1 MTRAMLSLSNVETRK
16 RATAWIAKAPIGT
29 RVEFSAPRRSAP
41 QNSRLWLILGEIS
54 RQLMWHGQKYDP
66 AEWKDFFMHVYR
78 GEKWM
83 PAEDGG
89 MIPIGRSTSKLGKHE
104 FGELMELIEA
114 FCARQ
119 NIGLP
124 WVEE

>member
-29 RVEFSAPRRSAP
+29 RVEFKAPKRSIP
-41 QNSRLWLILGEIS
+41 QNSRLWLALGEVS
-54 RQLMWHGQKYDP
+54 RQLTWHGQKYS
-66 AEWKDFFMHVYR
+66 AEDWKEYFSHAYR
-78 GEKWM
+78 GERWM

-89 MIPIGRSTSKLGKHE
+89 MVPIGHSTSDLSKHE
-104 FGELMELIEA
+104 FSELLELIEA